1 MRRIECEGGRANSG
15 ARRAEGG
22 GLGLVRTN
30 RTHEKQH
37 DEDNTHAIFGVAPE
51 VRDATHCIDLGD
63 EEVKERWDEMG
74 QL

>member
-1 MRRIECEGGRANSG
+1 MKGGERTVERGGRREV
-15 ARRAEGG
+15 ARIGTI
-22 GLGLVRTN
+22 VRTN

-37 DEDNTHAIFGVAPE
+37 DEDSTHAIFGVAPE